1 MNLRPL
7 LIIPPILL
15 GGLGF
20 VWMTQP
26 IEQFV
31 ETQPEASITV
41 RVMTVEPGPLVAT
54 ATGYGRVEPVYDW
67 TAVSEVEGRIN
78 VLSDG
83 LAEGTIVD
91 AGQVIV
97 EIDKTDYELSIW
109 KSQANIAAAEAA
121 LAELDRRETN
131 SQASLEIEERILT
144 VAQAEFDRARD
155 LMVRGSGTQ
164 ASLDAVRKIYLSQEI
179 AVTSL
184 KNTLALYPS
193 QRASAEATLAL
204 RQAELAEEQRSLEK
218 TKITAP
224 FRARVSEVNVE
235 QGQFIRIG
243 DNLLTIEG
251 IESAEIVAEIQPRSF
266 APLVQSALGD
276 VFQPGNEVDST
287 QGVNLLKS
295 SGVTATV
302 VMNLTEQ
309 DATYPAELI
318 RFRGAIDSDTGTIG
332 VVVRVT
338 DPLLANRNRVQPP
351 LNVGSF
357 VSVVLQ
363 AAPVDGVI
371 TIPRAAVHQN
381 ESGAPFVYL
390 SDTDNRL
397 VVRPISVGQIVGEE
411 IVAVNGLGDGDVLV
425 LSAPRPPIPG
435 MKLTLI
441 SDEGAS

>member
-7 LIIPPILL
+7 LIIPPLLL
-15 GGLGF
+15 GGLGI

-26 IEQFV
+26 VEQFV

-54 ATGYGRVEPVYDW
+54 AIGYGRVKPAHDW

-83 LAEGTIVD
+83 LAEGTIVE

-97 EIDKTDYELSIW
+97 EIDKTDYELSIR
-109 KSQANIAAAEAA
+109 KSQANFTSAEAA

-144 VAQAEFDRARD
+144 VAQAEFDRASD
-155 LMVRGSGTQ
+155 LLARGSGTQ
-164 ASLDAVRKIYLSQEI
+164 ASLDTVRKVLLSQEI

-204 RQAELAEEQRSLEK
+204 RQVELAEEQRSLEK

-235 QGQFIRIG
+235 EGQFIRTG
-243 DNLLTIEG
+243 DNLLTLEG
-251 IESAEIVAEIQPRSF
+251 TEFAEIVAEIQPRSF

-276 VFQPGNEVDST
+276 MFQPGNEIDST
-287 QGVNLLKS
+287 QVINLLKS
-295 SGVTATV
+295 FGVTATV

-309 DATYPAELI
+309 DATYPAELT
-318 RFRGAIDSDTGTIG
+318 RYRGAIDSDTGTIG

-338 DPLLANRNRVQPP
+338 DPLLTNRSRVQPP

-363 AAPVDGVI
+363 AVPVDGVI
-371 TIPRAAVHQN
+371 TIPRAAVHQD
-381 ESGAPFVYL
+381 ESGTPYVYL
-390 SDTDNRL
+390 SDVDSRL
-397 VVRPISVGQIVGEE
+397 IVRPITVGQVVGEV
-411 IVAVNGLGDGDVLV
+411 IVAVDGLDDGDVLV

-435 MKLTLI
+435 MKLTLV
-441 SDEGAS
+441 SNEGAN